1 MAKLKVESQPVSYDD
16 GNPSVVK
23 RNQSGVKRNPSNV
36 KRNPSGVKRD
46 QSGVKRG
53 ETVFGFMEKLIYRL
67 KNRKQDGTAR
77 NYRAA
82 LGSFRRFRNGED
94 LTWKAFNPQLVEDYQ
109 IYLKSKGLAPNST
122 SFYMRIMRA
131 VYNRAVKEDLI
142 IDRHP
147 FRTVF
152 TGIEKTRK
160 RALPPEEIRRIRDL
174 DLSRNKELEFARN
187 IFLFLFYCRGMS
199 LIDALFLKKSDLANG
214 VITYRRHKT
223 GQRLHIKVIPK
234 IRDFLDRYPS
244 ADSHYLLPLI
254 KEARQ
259 NERRQYETA
268 LRRINRNLKR
278 IGVKAGISIPLTTYV
293 SRHSWATIA
302 NTKNIPINVISDSLG
317 HESISTTQIY
327 LASIDAAVIDRANE
341 IVVDDL

>member
-36 KRNPSGVKRD
+36 KRNQSNVKRN

-53 ETVFGFMEKLIYRL
+53 ETVFGFMEKLICRL

-160 RALPPEEIRRIRDL
+160 RALPSEEIRRIRDL

-244 ADSHYLLPLI
+244 DDSHYLLPLI

-268 LRRINRNLKR
+268 LRRINRNLKK

-327 LASIDAAVIDRANE
+327 LASIDASVIDRANE